1 MQVLDAASTATE
13 TALKTTTVVF
23 KGMYHGTSMLTD
35 TILEERKVQKLK
47 CIMKTDRTVE
57 EAVAAG
63 MDRDVAIAKCAA
75 IEAEF

>member
-1 MQVLDAASTATE
+1 MQVLDTASTSVE
-13 TALKTTTVVF
+13 TAFKTTTVAL
-23 KGMYHGTSMLTD
+23 KGLAHGTSMLTD
-35 TILEERKVQKLK
+35 TIIEERKVQKLK

-63 MDRDVAIAKCAA
+63 MDRDIAIAKCAA

>member
-47 CIMKTDRTVE
+47 CKIKTNATIE
-57 EAVAAG
+57 AAVASG
-63 MDRDVAIAKCAA
+63 IDRDVAIAECAA
-75 IEAEF
+75 IEAEI